1 VTQGNL
7 REVSGARETSTAR
20 RERRLVLLAALLVWL
35 SVALPLALGWETL
48 YFRDV
53 FNHFLPF
60 KSFGVQALAEGEV
73 PAINPTVGL
82 GQPHRGDPG
91 NLSFYPGNL
100 LFLALPFWS
109 ALNLHYA
116 LHWLLAFVTFRGLAR
131 ALGLSPVGAALAA
144 LTYAG
149 SGWMLSNLS
158 FHNLL
163 VVAAWWPWVLRGGVV
178 GGRRGVALGGLACGL
193 ALLGGEPVTAC
204 LGLVPLLALT
214 VSRWGLRRGV
224 LLGLAIG
231 AVGLGIALPQLL
243 AALRVMGFSQRVAG
257 GVPPATAYSLHP
269 ARLFEL
275 LMAAPFGT
283 PDGLG
288 TEGFWAG
295 RILRRPPFVLSLH
308 FGVVALALAVT
319 GALRRPLWAAGAGL
333 GLLLAGLGRLAPEAL
348 FEWSGGLFRFP
359 EKFLFWF
366 ALFVPLLA
374 GRAVEEVPG
383 EGGAKTPAEDAPG
396 VRRAMWSAGSLAVLA
411 VALLAAVYFA
421 GAGMVRWLA
430 AARDPGEI
438 MEITASQLPRWFAAL
453 LLAVVLLALTTWA
466 VRRRRVTAVLLL
478 QALALLPLLQ
488 LIPTAETG
496 RFRRP
501 APWATDLAAGSAVVS
516 IPHTATFPRAD
527 PKYRLA
533 PGSTRADLRHIRH
546 LDLDFPTGV
555 RAGLTYPLGPDAVGL
570 HTPLIHLVYRRLR
583 TLDDHGLLRWLR
595 VLGTERVVRLD
606 RPAGAAADGWRR
618 VDRATRAG
626 VPTHLYALERPAP
639 AVWWPE
645 ELVSVASPLDA
656 FQWVAETDD
665 PVGRVA
671 VPAQLDHRPG
681 AAVRLVDS
689 TPDRIEIEV
698 QGEGGVLVVRRSF
711 HPIYRAVAQESPL
724 DPKQPGQE
732 QELATLPVDLVL
744 LGVQVPPGRQR
755 VVLEVSA
762 GPEWMATAVA
772 LIVFVL
778 VALTLYRSG
787 RGRTAAESENV
798 EPNAETGEATG
809 ER

>member
-1 VTQGNL
+1 MP
-7 REVSGARETSTAR
+7 AATAR

-35 SVALPLALGWETL
+35 SVALPLALGWQAL

-60 KSFGVQALAEGEV
+60 KSVGVPALLQGDL

-82 GQPHRGDPG
+82 GQPYRGDPG

-100 LFLALPFWS
+100 LFLVLPFWS

-116 LHWLLAFVTFRGLAR
+116 LHWLLAFFTFRGLAR
-131 ALGLSPVGAALAA
+131 TLGLSPVGAALAA

-149 SGWMLSNLS
+149 SGWMVSNLS

-163 VVAAWWPWVLRGGVV
+163 VVAAWWPWVLRGGVL

-193 ALLGGEPVTAC
+193 ALLGGEPVTAF
-204 LGLVPLLALT
+204 LGLAPLLALT

-224 LLGLAIG
+224 LLGVAIG
-231 AVGLGIALPQLL
+231 AVGLLIALPQLV
-243 AALRVMGFSQRVAG
+243 ATLRVMGFSQRVAG

-269 ARLFEL
+269 ARLLEL

-288 TEGFWAG
+288 TEGFWAD
-295 RILRRPPFVLSLH
+295 RILHRPPFVLSLH
-308 FGVVALALAVT
+308 FGVVALALAVAGT
-319 GALRRPLWAAGAGL
+319 LRRPLWAAGAGL

-348 FEWSGGLFRFP
+348 FQWSGGLFRFP

-374 GRAVEEVPG
+374 GRAVDEVST
-383 EGGAKTPAEDAPG
+383 EGGAKTPSEDPPG
-396 VRRAMWSAGSLAVLA
+396 DRREMWSAGSLAVLA
-411 VALLAAVYFA
+411 AALLGTVLVA
-421 GAGMVRWLA
+421 GAAMVRWLA
-430 AARDPGEI
+430 PGRNPGEI
-438 MEITASQLPRWFAAL
+438 AEVATTQVPRWLAAL
-453 LLAVVLLALTTWA
+453 LLAVVLLVLTAWA
-466 VRRRRVTAVLLL
+466 IRRRRATAVLLL
-478 QALALLPLLQ
+478 QGLALLPLLH

-501 APWATDLAAGSAVVS
+501 APWAADLAAGTAVVS

-527 PKYRLA
+527 PGYRLA

-570 HTPLIHLVYRRLR
+570 HSPPMHLVYRRVR
-583 TLDDHGLLRWLR
+583 TLDDRGLLRWLR

-606 RPAGAAADGWRR
+606 RPAGAAAEGWRR

-626 VPTHLYALERPAP
+626 VPTHLYAVERPAP

-645 ELVSVASPLDA
+645 ELVPIASPLDA
-656 FQWVAETDD
+656 FQWVAAADD
-665 PVGRVA
+665 PVSRVA
-671 VPAQLDHRPG
+671 VPAELDHRPG
-681 AAVRLVDS
+681 AAVRLVKN

-698 QGEGGVLVVRRSF
+698 KGGGGVLVVRRSF
-711 HPIYRAVAQESPL
+711 HPIYRAVGRESPL
-724 DPKQPGQE
+724 EPSHEPGPE

-762 GPEWMATAVA
+762 GPEWMAAAVA
-772 LIVFVL
+772 LGVL
-778 VALTLYRSG
+778 LVTLFTLYRSG
-787 RGRTAAESENV
+787 REGAAPGV
-798 EPNAETGEATG
+798 
-809 ER
+809 